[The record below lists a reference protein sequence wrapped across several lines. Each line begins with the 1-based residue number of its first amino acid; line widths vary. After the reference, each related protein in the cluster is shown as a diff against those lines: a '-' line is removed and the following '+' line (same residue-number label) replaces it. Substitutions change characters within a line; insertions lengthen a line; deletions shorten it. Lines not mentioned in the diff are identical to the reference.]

1 MREFHPKFFPLLLSC
16 LVMGCAATIEKRFF
30 PKPTETEMAKE
41 VARLGQTDVRQ
52 VASRPVATG
61 SLWPADDHVFFYA
74 DKKALRVGDIIT
86 VRIVESAQA
95 SNTAD
100 TDLSRSSSANASFST
115 FFGKKKFLNLFKLGE
130 DLLTTSSE
138 NNHQGAGST
147 TRSGELTATMTA
159 VVRDVLPNG
168 NLVVQGTREV
178 LVNHEQQFI
187 TLTGIVRPLDVDR
200 DNVVLS
206 TQLADASITIG
217 GLGVVADK
225 QRSGWGTWFF
235 DFVWPF

>member
-225 QRSGWGTWFF
+225 QRSGWGTWLF

>member
-1 MREFHPKFFPLLLSC
+1 MNYRLAALSMC
-16 LVMGCAATIEKRFF
+16 LVAMGCSAAIEKRFF
-30 PKPTETEMAKE
+30 PKPTEAELAQE
-41 VARLGQTDVRQ
+41 VMRLGQTNVGEQVR
-52 VASRPVATG
+52 RPVAMG
-61 SLWPADDHVFFYA
+61 SLWPADDHVFFYG

-100 TDLSRSSSANASFST
+100 TDLSRNSSIKAGVST
-115 FFGKKKFLNLFKLGE
+115 FFGKRKFLNLFKLDE
-130 DLLTTSSE
+130 DLLASSAQ
-138 NNHQGAGST
+138 NSHQGAGST
-147 TRSGELTATMTA
+147 TRSGQLTATMTA
-159 VVRDVLPNG
+159 VVREVLPNG

-187 TLTGIVRPLDVDR
+187 TLTGIVRPLDIDR

-225 QRSGWGTWFF
+225 QRSGWGTWLF

>member
-1 MREFHPKFFPLLLSC
+1 
-16 LVMGCAATIEKRFF
+16 MGCAATIEKRFF

-178 LVNHEQQFI
+178 LVNYEQQII

>member
-1 MREFHPKFFPLLLSC
+1 MIQKFSVLLLAV
-16 LVMGCAATIEKRFF
+16 LVMGCAAAIEKRFF
-30 PKPTETEMAKE
+30 PKPTEAEMAKE
-41 VARLGQTDVRQ
+41 VARLGQTDVSQRG
-52 VASRPVATG
+52 SRPVAVG
-61 SLWPADDHVFFYA
+61 SLWPADDQVFFYA

-86 VRIVESAQA
+86 VRIVESAEA

-115 FFGKKKFLNLFKLGE
+115 FFGKKKFLNLFKLGD
-130 DLLTTSSE
+130 DLLTSSSE
-138 NNHQGAGST
+138 NNHQGSGST
-147 TRSGELTATMTA
+147 TRSGQLTTTMTA
-159 VVRDVLPNG
+159 VVREVLANG

-200 DNVVLS
+200 DNIVLS

-225 QRSGWGTWFF
+225 QRSGWGSWVF
-235 DFVWPF
+235 DLVWPF

>member
-1 MREFHPKFFPLLLSC
+1 MKFRYSALLMALFTMSC
-16 LVMGCAATIEKRFF
+16 SAALEKRFF
-30 PKPTETEMAKE
+30 PKPTEAELEQE
-41 VARLGQTDVRQ
+41 VFRLGQTNVGSQ
-52 VASRPVATG
+52 LSRPVAVG
-61 SLWPADDHVFFYA
+61 SLWPADDHVFFYG

-100 TDLSRSSSANASFST
+100 TDLSRNSSIKAGLST
-115 FFGKKKFLNLFKLGE
+115 FFGKKKFLDLFKLDQE
-130 DLLTTSSE
+130 LLASSAE
-138 NNHQGAGST
+138 NTHQGSGST
-147 TRSGELTATMTA
+147 TRSGQLTATMTA
-159 VVRDVLPNG
+159 VVREVLANG
-168 NLVVQGTREV
+168 NLVVQGTRDV

-187 TLTGIVRPLDVDR
+187 TLTGIVRPLDIDR

-225 QRSGWGTWFF
+225 QRSGWGTWLF
-235 DFVWPF
+235 DFIWPF

>member
-1 MREFHPKFFPLLLSC
+1 MILRKLSACLLPLL
-16 LVMGCAATIEKRFF
+16 VAGCATTVEKRFF
-30 PKPTETEMAKE
+30 PKPTEAEMAKE
-41 VARLGQTDVRQ
+41 VTRLGQTEVRQ
-52 VASRPVATG
+52 QGGRPAAAG

-86 VRIVESAQA
+86 VRIIESAQA

-100 TDLSRSSSANASFST
+100 TDLSRSSSANAGLST
-115 FFGKKKFLNLFKLGE
+115 FFGKKKFLNLFKVGE
-130 DLLTTSSE
+130 DLLTSSSE
-138 NNHQGAGST
+138 NTHQGSGST
-147 TRSGELTATMTA
+147 TRSGQLTATMTA
-159 VVRDVLPNG
+159 VVREVLPNG

-200 DNVVLS
+200 DNIVLS
-206 TQLADASITIG
+206 TQLADANITIG

-225 QRSGWGTWFF
+225 QRSGWGTWLF
-235 DFVWPF
+235 DYVWPF

>member
-1 MREFHPKFFPLLLSC
+1 MKHVSTVLFVSLALL
-16 LVMGCAATIEKRFF
+16 GCSATVEKRFF
-30 PKPTETEMAKE
+30 PKPTDVELAQE
-41 VARLGQTDVRQ
+41 VARLSATNVGPQ
-52 VASRPVATG
+52 VSRPVTIG
-61 SLWPADDHVFFYA
+61 SLWPADDHVFFYG

-100 TDLSRSSSANASFST
+100 TDLSRNSSIKAGLST
-115 FFGKKKFLNLFKLGE
+115 FFGKKKFLNLFKLDE
-130 DLLTTSSE
+130 DLLASSAA
-138 NNHQGAGST
+138 NTHQGAGST
-147 TRSGELTATMTA
+147 TRSGQLTATMTA
-159 VVRDVLPNG
+159 VVREVLPNG

-225 QRSGWGTWFF
+225 QRSGWGSWLF